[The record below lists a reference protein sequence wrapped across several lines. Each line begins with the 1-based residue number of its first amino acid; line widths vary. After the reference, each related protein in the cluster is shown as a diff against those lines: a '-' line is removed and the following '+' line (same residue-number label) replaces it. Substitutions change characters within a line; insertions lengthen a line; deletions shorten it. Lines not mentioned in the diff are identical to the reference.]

1 MIDPRNDQLP
11 VGLIAQLDDHHPG
24 IAVGRF
30 QIPFRPEKLSIS
42 KCMADHSK
50 IDLKNLG
57 PSFATA
63 LVP

>member
-11 VGLIAQLDDHHPG
+11 VGRIAQLDEHHPG
-24 IAVGRF
+24 IAVVRV
-30 QIPFRPEKLSIS
+30 QIPFRPEKFTIS

-57 PSFATA
+57 QSFATA